1 MTEIRFTIPIPPRTK
16 KNHSRIVPN
25 RKTGKPM
32 LIPSEAY
39 EQYQNTVGYFIRGKN
54 LRIAEPCEVIAL
66 FYMDTHRKVDLP
78 NLLEALDDV
87 LVHYAVLQDDNSTII
102 VSHDGS
108 RVLYDSEHPRTE
120 VTIRPL

>member
-1 MTEIRFTIPIPPRTK
+1 
-16 KNHSRIVPN
+16 
-25 RKTGKPM
+25 M

-39 EQYQNTVGYFIRGKN
+39 EQYQNAAGYFIRGKN
-54 LRIAEPCEVIAL
+54 LRISDPCEVIAL

-87 LVHYAVLQDDNSTII
+87 LVHYAVLQDDSSTII

-108 RVLYDSEHPRTE
+108 RVLYDKEHPRTE
-120 VTIRPL
+120 VIIRPL